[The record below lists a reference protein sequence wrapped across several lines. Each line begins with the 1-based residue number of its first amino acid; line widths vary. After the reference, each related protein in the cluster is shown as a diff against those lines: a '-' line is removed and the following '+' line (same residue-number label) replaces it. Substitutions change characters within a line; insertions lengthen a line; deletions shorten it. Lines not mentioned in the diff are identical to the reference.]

1 VSGVAIIELFSFRR
15 EKHTFEKM
23 GLEYII
29 NDILFHMRKKKY
41 LELKQVSE
49 FMSEQSGEIRAEYF
63 LIVDKLEI
71 EGRLEMPFAEKVEDS
86 LFAIRIISTG
96 NIRIFYTYGEDDRI
110 YGIRAYVKKTRN
122 IPAKEMEQARKVL
135 KIMRRENM
143 L

>member
-1 VSGVAIIELFSFRR
+1 
-15 EKHTFEKM
+15 
-23 GLEYII
+23 
-29 NDILFHMRKKKY
+29 MRKKKY

-49 FMSEQSGEIRAEYF
+49 FMSWQSGEIRAEYF

-86 LFAIRIISTG
+86 LFAIRIISAG

-122 IPAKEMEQARKVL
+122 IPAREMEQARKVL